1 MATSKA
7 SPTPPLTN
15 GASSGPLHPG
25 QHTNTLQVI
34 NVGLP
39 RTGTT
44 SVGAALSILLHGP
57 VVDGGAL
64 AWLGSARQQRLLLE
78 LIRPCP
84 LRTVVDRTFAL
95 YGLARLTEGCVA
107 ATDVPFCYFV
117 EELLQLYPRATVVCT
132 RRERE
137 SWWQSYKNLWWRID
151 DLAALGWVSPTLRR
165 FLDIQYGFLF
175 RRTPQAVGIT
185 EGEVEVVDGNRDWLY
200 DAHEAYVRRVVPEG
214 QLHFVDVRDGW
225 KPLCD
230 ILGLPVPDVE
240 FPRENTRQ
248 RMDPFQVVVKRR
260 FIIRGVLLVS
270 VGLGACGGLV
280 YLLRRA
286 LGGYAWKL
294 W

>member
-1 MATSKA
+1 MTTSKVSLSLLA
-7 SPTPPLTN
+7 N
-15 GASSGPLHPG
+15 QHGGPLEP
-25 QHTNTLQVI
+25 QHNTLQVI
-34 NVGLP
+34 NCGLP

-44 SVGAALSILLHGP
+44 SVGQALSILLHGP

-64 AWLGSARQQRLLLE
+64 QWMGSPHEQRLLLD
-78 LIRPCP
+78 LVHPCP

-95 YGLARLTEGCVA
+95 YTLARLTDGCVA

-132 RRERE
+132 KRERD

-165 FLDIQYGFLF
+165 FLAFSYGFTA
-175 RRTPQAVGIT
+175 RRVPQALGLREEDVVMVE
-185 EGEVEVVDGNRDWLY
+185 EGKNGDALY
-200 DAHEAYVRRVVPEG
+200 DAHEEYVRRVVPEG

-225 KPLCD
+225 GPLCE
-230 ILGLPVPDVE
+230 ILGLPVPAID

-260 FIIRGVLLVS
+260 FVIRGVLLVS

-286 LGGYAWKL
+286 LAGYARKL